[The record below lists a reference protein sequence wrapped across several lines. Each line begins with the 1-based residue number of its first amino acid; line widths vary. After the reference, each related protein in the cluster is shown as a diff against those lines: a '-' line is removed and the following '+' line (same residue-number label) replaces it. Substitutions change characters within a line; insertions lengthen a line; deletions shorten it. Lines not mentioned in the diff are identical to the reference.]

1 MVTLVFFTET
11 FHDFDRVIDR
21 RLVNFDLLETALQC
35 GIFFNVLAIL
45 VHGGGSDTL
54 HLRATESGLNNIR
67 SVHCPFRRSRTHDG
81 VKFVDEKDDVF
92 DFANFIHHGLDP
104 LFELTPI
111 LSTRHHECQIK
122 GHHFLV
128 PKNFGNIASCNF
140 LGQPFNNRGLTNT
153 RFPNKHRV
161 IFSPATENLNHALD
175 FRSTPNNR
183 IQLTGFCE
191 FGQIATERLKRRSL
205 GLSFGTLGLLFKI
218 NVFFSFKF
226 KIFFSIFG
234 RKIGINLR

>member
-54 HLRATESGLNNIR
+54 HLRATEGGLNDIR
-67 SVHCPFRRSRTHDG
+67 SVHCPFRRPRTHDG
-81 VKFVDEKDDVF
+81 VKLVDEKDDVF